1 MEGSV
6 QAEGQLKFCLE
17 LKCFSTGPR
26 ASLNLHCNFAMR
38 HDGVVVGW
46 RRSTGV
52 VQTASRCGCG
62 DASSSAKCGGSY
74 KERLVPRASPGRW
87 RWRVRGQARGG
98 AASARAGR
106 RARAPCENGRCTR
119 RVAAA
124 GESCVGEGQRGA
136 AGSGGDVERRR
147 EARAE
152 RRGGGGGGEGREG
165 KRRGE
170 GERRGECRTKAAGWA
185 ARAAQWGGAST
196 GRVERDALKERVAQ

>member
-1 MEGSV
+1 MVRRASPPLERREERGGVGGASRRMARAAGRGGAGRTYRESGMVGSV

-26 ASLNLHCNFAMR
+26 ASLNLHCNIATR

-52 VQTASRCGCG
+52 VQTASRCGYG
-62 DASSSAKCGGSY
+62 DAPSSAKCGGSY

-119 RVAAA
+119 RVAVA
-124 GESCVGEGQRGA
+124 GESCVGEGQRGVAGA
-136 AGSGGDVERRR
+136 A
-147 EARAE
+147 A
-152 RRGGGGGGEGREG
+152 
-165 KRRGE
+165 
-170 GERRGECRTKAAGWA
+170 T
-185 ARAAQWGGAST
+185 
-196 GRVERDALKERVAQ
+196 